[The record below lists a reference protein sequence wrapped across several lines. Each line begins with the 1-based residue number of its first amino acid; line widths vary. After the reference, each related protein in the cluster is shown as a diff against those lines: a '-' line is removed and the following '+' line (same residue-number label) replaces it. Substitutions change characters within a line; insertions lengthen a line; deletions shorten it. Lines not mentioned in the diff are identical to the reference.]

1 MLKFIAGLV
10 CGAGVGLLIAPA
22 SGEDTRRRLAQA
34 ARNPE
39 ELAREA
45 VTNIREKAGDMGA
58 DLGREAAQKAVDQVM
73 PEKLN
78 PEQRRS
84 G

>member
-22 SGEDTRRRLAQA
+22 SGERTRRRLVQA
-34 ARNPE
+34 VREPE
-39 ELAREA
+39 ELARET

-58 DLGREAAQKAVDQVM
+58 DLGRQAAQKAVDQVV

>member
-10 CGAGVGLLIAPA
+10 CGAGVGLLMAPA

-45 VTNIREKAGDMGA
+45 VSNIREKAGDMGA
-58 DLGREAAQKAVDQVM
+58 DLGRQAAQKAVDQVM